1 MTHLVR
7 LQVVVFVS
15 IVLISC
21 DQETHPAVASA
32 DTVFTNGYVYTVD
45 ADRRVAEAVAVRG
58 GLIEFVGSNEDVRA
72 YIAADTEVID
82 LDGQMLLPGFHDSHT
97 HILIGDAADEEC
109 DLMNLESV
117 AAVEARLRECTQLA
131 GLGEERWIVG
141 SGWAAYLWPR
151 SEPDKAILDELF
163 PRRPVVLGSSFGHT
177 LWVNSRAM
185 EIAGIHAE
193 THVGDDG
200 VIVRDPETGEATGA
214 LHDAATLLFQ
224 DLVPEFS
231 DEYEQR
237 RILTTIKMA
246 HRLGVTAV
254 IEPGMDE
261 ELLQPLLGL
270 NDAGKFDLR
279 AKVSLSPINWQPG
292 AIDDG
297 VYEFLAQREKWQRP
311 NIDVDSVKIYLDGVI
326 ESGTGALLEPY
337 EDRSLGLGPRY
348 YTQEKLDEYVS
359 RFDAMGLQ
367 VHVHAIGDAAVRMA
381 LDAFE
386 IAREANGVTDN
397 RHHMTHLQL
406 IADEDLPRF
415 GELDVG
421 ASFQTLWAYP
431 DPAAI
436 ELDIPMIGR
445 DRTWQMYP
453 LASVQN
459 AGGRI
464 NGASDYYVT
473 SMNPLLAIEVGI
485 TRQDPYT
492 NAGPVLNENERVDL
506 ATMIDAYTIN
516 GAYTMKLDDKQGSI
530 EVGKRAD
537 LIVLNRN
544 LFELDPYEIS
554 DAYVTMTIF
563 DGRTVYQQSD

>member
-1 MTHLVR
+1 MRRWTG
-7 LQVVVFVS
+7 LQAAILASTIFVA
-15 IVLISC
+15 C
-21 DQETHPAVASA
+21 DRETQQEIAAA

-45 ADRRVAEAVAVRG
+45 PGRSVAEAVAVRG
-58 GLIEFVGSNEDVRA
+58 GLIEFVGSNEDVQA

-82 LDGQMLLPGFHDSHT
+82 LEDQMLLPGFHDSHT

-109 DLMNLESV
+109 DLMNLETV
-117 AAVEARLRECTQLA
+117 AAVEAKLRECTSLA
-131 GLGEERWIVG
+131 GIGEERWIIG
-141 SGWAAYLWPR
+141 SGWAAYLWPK
-151 SEPDKAILDELF
+151 SEPDKAILDKLF
-163 PRRPVVLGSSFGHT
+163 PERPVVLSSSFGHT

-200 VIVRDPETGEATGA
+200 VIVRDPETGAATGA
-214 LHDAATLLFQ
+214 FHDAAMLLFQ

-231 DEYEQR
+231 NEYEQR
-237 RILTTIKMA
+237 RILTTVSMA

-254 IEPGMDE
+254 IEPGLDE

-279 AKVSLSPINWQPG
+279 AKVSLSPINWQSG
-292 AIDDG
+292 AFDDG
-297 VYEFLAQREKWQRP
+297 VYEFLARRAQWHRP

-367 VHVHAIGDAAVRMA
+367 VHVHSIGDAAVRMA

-386 IAREANGVTDN
+386 AARAANGVTDN

-406 IADEDLPRF
+406 IAEEDLPRF
-415 GELDVG
+415 GQLDVG

-436 ELDIPMIGR
+436 ELDVPMIGEE
-445 DRTWQMYP
+445 RTWKMYP
-453 LASVQN
+453 LASLHN

-473 SMNPLLAIEVGI
+473 SMNPLLAMEVGI

-492 NAGPVLNENERVDL
+492 NTGPVLNENERVDL

-516 GAYTMKLDDKQGSI
+516 GAYTMKLDDRQGSI

-537 LIVLNRN
+537 LVVVNRN

-554 DAYVTMTIF
+554 DAYVTMTFF
-563 DGRTVYQQSD
+563 DGRTVYQRSD